1 MKLHEHVA
9 SRLNLVSRYGDGGI
23 EVNGQ
28 RFVRPAILAPGFLQ
42 AEWIADEAALEMAA
56 LAPLWPLEPR
66 ILLLGGRGFAAAQ
79 LGPLRQGLARRQIA
93 LEAMDLGAACRT
105 YNVLAQ
111 EERAVAALL
120 FPA

>member
-1 MKLHEHVA
+1 VKLHEHI
-9 SRLNLVSRYGDGGI
+9 RQRTNLIGRYGDGGI
-23 EVNGQ
+23 EVNGRSLRQ
-28 RFVRPAILAPGFLQ
+28 PAIVAPGLLHSDWIATAEDLSLESLAPV
-42 AEWIADEAALEMAA
+42 
-56 LAPLWPLEPR
+56 WPLEPR
-66 ILLLGGRGFAAAQ
+66 ILLLGGEGFTPPQ
-79 LGPLRQGLARRQIA
+79 LKQLRQGLAARQIA